1 MRILITNDDGYQA
14 KGINTLVRI
23 MRRYGEVVVVAPKTV
38 QSGMSMAVTM
48 GHKPIAVKKI
58 SESDGEQWWYLDG
71 TPASCV
77 KFGIDNVMA
86 SARPDLVL
94 CGINHGSNAATA
106 TLYSGTVGAA
116 MEGAINGVLSVAV
129 SLDDFSS
136 NADFSIVEQMFPEIL
151 DKILQNS
158 SRKFGSFYNINF
170 PNCKASEAKGVRVCN
185 MAYVHW
191 EDEYRNYNNFMRQ
204 FKLEPRPEDL
214 EYLHNAEPGSDIYIM
229 VGDLVVNE
237 GNSPASDHLLLQDGY
252 ITVTPQKLDCTDY
265 EEMKRL
271 CDIMQ

>member
-14 KGINTLVRI
+14 KGIKTLVGI
-23 MRRYGEVVVVAPKTV
+23 MKQYGEVVVVAPKTV

-58 SESDGEQWWYLDG
+58 SETDGEQWWYLDG

-86 SARPDLVL
+86 DAKPDIVL
-94 CGINHGSNAATA
+94 SGINHGSNAATA

-116 MEGAINGVLSVAV
+116 MEGALNGVLSIAV
-129 SLDDFSS
+129 SLDDFSGD
-136 NADFSIVEQMFPEIL
+136 ADFSIVENMFPDIFKKL
-151 DKILQNS
+151 IDHGS
-158 SRKFGSFYNINF
+158 HRFGSFYNVNF
-170 PNCKASEAKGVRVCN
+170 PNCKASQAKGVRICN

-204 FKLEPRPEDL
+204 FKLEPRPEDK
-214 EYLHNAEPGSDIYIM
+214 EYLSRVEEGAETYIM
-229 VGDLVVNE
+229 VGEMVVNPENKATADQIMLEE
-237 GNSPASDHLLLQDGY
+237 GY
-252 ITVTPQKLDCTDY
+252 VTITPEMLDCTDY
-265 EEMKRL
+265 DEIKRL
-271 CDIMQ
+271 CDIF

>member
-23 MRRYGEVVVVAPKTV
+23 MKKYGDVVVVAPKTV

-58 SESDGEQWWYLDG
+58 SEVPGEQWWYLDG

-77 KFGIDNVMA
+77 KFGIDNVMTD
-86 SARPDLVL
+86 ARPDVVI

-116 MEGAINGVLSVAV
+116 MEGAINGVLSIAV
-129 SLDDFSS
+129 SLDDFYSD
-136 NADFSIVEQMFPEIL
+136 ADFSAVEELFPAIFEKLVKNATGRFGIL
-151 DKILQNS
+151 
-158 SRKFGSFYNINF
+158 YNVNF
-170 PNCKASEAKGVRVCN
+170 PNCSSAEIKGIKVCN

-191 EDEYRNYNNFMRQ
+191 EDEYRHYNEFMRQ
-204 FKLEPRPEDL
+204 FKLEPKPEDI
-214 EYLHNAEPGSDIYIM
+214 EYLHRVEPGSEVYIM
-229 VGDLVVNE
+229 VGDMVVNP
-237 GNSPASDHLLLQDGY
+237 GNPENSDHLMLQQGY
-252 ITVTPQKLDCTDY
+252 ITITPEKLDTTDY
-265 EEMKRL
+265 EELKRL
-271 CDIMQ
+271 CDII